1 LKTLVITEKPSVAKD
16 IASVLGRFESKDGYL
31 ENNEYLISWAF
42 GHLVELAD
50 PSEYDPALTK
60 WALETLPIIPDTFK
74 LTEIGGSSAKQLRVL
89 KKLLN
94 SPEVSQVINACDAGR
109 EGELIFRRIYR
120 YCNCRKP
127 IKRLWL
133 SETTPSAVKAAFTA
147 LRDGREYNNLA
158 AAAEARSQADWLVGI
173 NGTRAFSVRH
183 NTVLSVGRVQTPTLN
198 LVVSRERE
206 IQNFVSKPYW
216 EVYAVF
222 KANGGTYRGKW
233 FTKAGETCKLI
244 SSQAAKT
251 LADKV
256 AREGVGKIITLMQ
269 KEAKEQPPFLFNLN
283 DLQKEANRRYGYTA
297 QQTLDIAQ
305 ALYEKHKLLTYPRT
319 DSRHLST
326 AMVAT
331 LAGRLSALQNLPGY
345 KGFIPAEVPV
355 LNKRYVD
362 DAKITDHHAIIPTD
376 RNPAEVRLNDQE
388 EKIYDLVVRR
398 FISIFYPEAR
408 YAVTEV
414 VTQAAGENFGSKGK
428 VELAAGWKV
437 LWRGKQEQKEDDEE
451 QEDQNLPPLSQGENV
466 VVSRAEPV
474 EKQTKP
480 PKRFTEATLLAAMES
495 AGRFTEDREM
505 AEVLKEAGGIGTPAT
520 RAAIIERLIKVGYL
534 VREKKSLVPTPKGM
548 TLIDLVPEQLKSVEM
563 TANWEEVLRRIEQG
577 QENTM
582 AWMKSICEYTRELV
596 ELARNQETAAGIAVE
611 KKALG
616 SCPLCGRDVV
626 ETSKGYGCS
635 GYQEGCKFTIWKE
648 IAGKKITPK
657 QAGDLLSKGKT
668 GIIKGFKGKSGK
680 SFDAVLVLGEGGKIE
695 FTFPDRSQSTDN
707 TGRKSEAGSNS
718 LGKCPICGRDV
729 LENSRGFACTGYQ
742 EGCKFTIWK
751 EISGKKIG
759 ITAARELLAKGRTGV
774 LKGFKSK
781 AGKEF
786 EAALVISNGK
796 VEFEFTRKNR

>member
-1 LKTLVITEKPSVAKD
+1 MKTLVITEKPSVAKD

-50 PSEYDPALTK
+50 PSVYDLALTK
-60 WALETLPIIPDTFK
+60 WALETLPIIPNTFK
-74 LTEIGGSSAKQLRVL
+74 LTEIGGSSAKQLRAL

-120 YCNCRKP
+120 YCGCRKL

-133 SETTPSAVKAAFTA
+133 SETTPAAVKAAFAA

-198 LVVSRERE
+198 LVVSREKE

-233 FTKAGETCKLI
+233 FTKETGKLND
-244 SSQAAKT
+244 SQTARA

-256 AREGVGKIITLMQ
+256 ARQGVGKIITLVQ

-283 DLQKEANRRYGYTA
+283 DLQKESNRRYGYTA

-326 AMVAT
+326 AMVTT
-331 LAGRLSALQNLPGY
+331 LAGRLAALKDMPEY
-345 KGFIPAEVPV
+345 KDFIPAQIPD
-355 LNKRYVD
+355 LDKRYVD

-376 RNPAEVRLNDQE
+376 RNPAEVQLNDQE

-398 FISIFYPEAR
+398 FLSIFYPEAR

-414 VTQAAGENFGSKGK
+414 VTQAAGEIFGSKGK
-428 VELAAGWKV
+428 VELDAGWKV
-437 LWRGKQEQKEDDEE
+437 LWRDKQQEQKEDDEE
-451 QEDQNLPPLSQGENV
+451 QEDQNLPPLSQWENV
-466 VVSRAEPV
+466 VVVKAEPV

-495 AGRFTEDREM
+495 AGRFTEDKEM

-563 TANWEEVLRRIEQG
+563 TANWEEGLRRIEQG
-577 QENTM
+577 QENSA
-582 AWMKSICEYTRELV
+582 AWMKSICEYTRHLV
-596 ELARNQETAAGIAVE
+596 ELARNQETANGIVLE

-616 SCPLCGRDVV
+616 NCPVCGRDVV
-626 ETSKGYGCS
+626 ETTKGYGCS
-635 GYQEGCKFTIWKE
+635 GYKDGCKFTIWKE

-680 SFDAVLVLGEGGKIE
+680 SFDAILVIREGGKIE
-695 FTFPDRSQSTDN
+695 FSFPDRSLSPDKTGTQKNETSRN
-707 TGRKSEAGSNS
+707 T
-718 LGKCPICGRDV
+718 LGKCPICGREV
-729 LENSRGFACTGYQ
+729 LENSRGFGCSGYQ
-742 EGCKFTIWK
+742 DGCKFTIWK

-759 ITAARELLAKGRTGV
+759 ITAVRELLVKGRTGI

-796 VEFEFTRKNR
+796 VEFEFTRKN

>member
-1 LKTLVITEKPSVAKD
+1 MKTLVITEKPSVAKD
-16 IASVLGRFESKDGYL
+16 IAAVLGRFESKDGYL

-94 SPEVSQVINACDAGR
+94 SSEVNQVINACDAGR

-133 SETTPSAVKAAFTA
+133 SETTPSAVKAAFAA

-198 LVVSRERE
+198 LVVTREKE

-216 EVYAVF
+216 EVYTVF
-222 KANGGTYRGKW
+222 QANGGTYRGKW
-233 FTKAGETCKLI
+233 FTKETCKL
-244 SSQAAKT
+244 SSPHAAKA
-251 LADKV
+251 LADKAV
-256 AREGVGKIITLMQ
+256 REGVGKIITLTQ

-297 QQTLDIAQ
+297 QQTLDTAQ

-326 AMVAT
+326 AMVTT
-331 LAGRLSALQNLPGY
+331 LKGRLSALQNLPGY

-362 DAKITDHHAIIPTD
+362 DAKITDHHAIVPTD
-376 RNPAEVRLNDQE
+376 RNPTEVRLIDQE

-398 FISIFYPEAR
+398 FISIFHPEAR

-414 VTQAAGENFGSKGK
+414 ITQAAGENFMSKGK
-428 VELAAGWKV
+428 VELSAGWKV
-437 LWRGKQEQKEDDEE
+437 LWRGKQQEQKEDDEE
-451 QEDQNLPPLSQGENV
+451 PEDQNLPPLKQGENV
-466 VVSRAEPV
+466 VVSKAEPV

-495 AGRFTEDREM
+495 AGRFTEDKEM

-520 RAAIIERLIKVGYL
+520 RAAIIERLIKVGYIN
-534 VREKKSLVPTPKGM
+534 RDKKNLVPTQKGI
-548 TLIDLVPEQLKSVEM
+548 TLIDLVPEQLKSVGM
-563 TANWEEVLRRIEQG
+563 TAKWEEGLRRIEQG
-577 QENTM
+577 QENSA
-582 AWMKSICEYTRELV
+582 AWMKSICEYTRHLV
-596 ELARNQETAAGIAVE
+596 EQARNQETATGIAVE
-611 KKALG
+611 KKTLG

-626 ETSKGYGCS
+626 ETTKGYGCS
-635 GYQEGCKFTIWKE
+635 GYK
-648 IAGKKITPK
+648 
-657 QAGDLLSKGKT
+657 D
-668 GIIKGFKGKSGK
+668 
-680 SFDAVLVLGEGGKIE
+680 
-695 FTFPDRSQSTDN
+695 
-707 TGRKSEAGSNS
+707 
-718 LGKCPICGRDV
+718 
-729 LENSRGFACTGYQ
+729 
-742 EGCKFTIWK
+742 GCKFTIWK

-759 ITAARELLAKGRTGV
+759 TTAARELLAKGRSGV

-786 EAALVISNGK
+786 EAALVIANGK
-796 VEFEFTRKNR
+796 VEFDFTRKNS

>member
-1 LKTLVITEKPSVAKD
+1 MKTIVITEKPSVAKD
-16 IASVLGRFESKDGYL
+16 IALVLGKFESKDGYL

-74 LTEIGGSSAKQLRVL
+74 LTGGSSAKQLRAL

-94 SPEVSQVINACDAGR
+94 SPEVNQVINACDAGR

-133 SETTPSAVKAAFTA
+133 SETTPSAVKAAFAA

-198 LVVSRERE
+198 LVVTREKE

-222 KANGGTYRGKW
+222 QANGGTYRGKW
-233 FTKAGETCKLI
+233 FTKDTTKFKD
-244 SSQAAKT
+244 SQTAKT

-256 AREGVGKIITLMQ
+256 AREGVGKITTLMQ

-297 QQTLDIAQ
+297 QQTLDTTQ

-326 AMVAT
+326 AMVST
-331 LAGRLSALQNLPGY
+331 LAGRLAALKNMPEY
-345 KGFIPAEVPV
+345 KDFIPADIPH
-355 LNKRYVD
+355 LDKRYVD

-376 RNPAEVRLNDQE
+376 RNPAEVRMSDQE

-398 FISIFYPEAR
+398 FLSIFYPEAR

-414 VTQAAGENFGSKGK
+414 ITQAAGENFMSKGK

-437 LWRGKQEQKEDDEE
+437 LWRGKQEQKEDGDEN
-451 QEDQNLPPLSQGENV
+451 EDQNLPPLSQGENV
-466 VVSRAEPV
+466 VVSKAETV

-495 AGRFTEDREM
+495 AGRFTEDNEM

-563 TANWEEVLRRIEQG
+563 TANWEEGLRRIEQG
-577 QENTM
+577 QENS
-582 AWMKSICEYTRELV
+582 AVWMKSVCEYTRHLV

-616 SCPLCGRDVV
+616 SCPLCGRNVV
-626 ETSKGYGCS
+626 ETTKGYGCS

-657 QAGDLLSKGKT
+657 QA
-668 GIIKGFKGKSGK
+668 
-680 SFDAVLVLGEGGKIE
+680 
-695 FTFPDRSQSTDN
+695 
-707 TGRKSEAGSNS
+707 
-718 LGKCPICGRDV
+718 
-729 LENSRGFACTGYQ
+729 
-742 EGCKFTIWK
+742 
-751 EISGKKIG
+751 
-759 ITAARELLAKGRTGV
+759 
-774 LKGFKSK
+774 
-781 AGKEF
+781 
-786 EAALVISNGK
+786 
-796 VEFEFTRKNR
+796 

>member
-1 LKTLVITEKPSVAKD
+1 MKTLVITEKPSVAKD
-16 IASVLGRFESKDGYL
+16 ITSVLGRFESKDGYL
-31 ENNEYLISWAF
+31 ENSEYLISWAF

-50 PSEYDPALTK
+50 PAVYDPALTK
-60 WALETLPIIPDTFK
+60 WALETLPIIPDPFK
-74 LTEIGGSSAKQLRVL
+74 LTEISGSSAKQLRAL

-94 SPEVSQVINACDAGR
+94 LPEVVQVINACDAGR

-133 SETTPSAVKAAFTA
+133 SETTPSAVKAAFAA

-216 EVYAVF
+216 EVYAGFQV
-222 KANGGTYRGKW
+222 NGGTYRGKW
-233 FTKAGETCKLI
+233 FTKETCRLND
-244 SSQAAKT
+244 SQTARA

-256 AREGVGKIITLMQ
+256 AREGVGKIITLVQ

-362 DAKITDHHAIIPTD
+362 DAKITDHHAIVPTD
-376 RNPAEVRLNDQE
+376 RNPAEVQLNDQE

-398 FISIFYPEAR
+398 FLSIFYPEAR

-414 VTQAAGENFGSKGK
+414 VTQAAGETFGSKGK

-437 LWRGKQEQKEDDEE
+437 LWRDQQQEQKEDDEE
-451 QEDQNLPPLSQGENV
+451 QEDQHLPPLSEGENV
-466 VVSRAEPV
+466 VVANAEPV

-480 PKRFTEATLLAAMES
+480 PRRFTEATLLAAMES

-520 RAAIIERLIKVGYL
+520 RAAIIERLIKVGYIN
-534 VREKKSLVPTPKGM
+534 RDKKNLVPTPKGI

-563 TANWEEVLRRIEQG
+563 TATWEEGLRRIEQG
-577 QENTM
+577 QENSA

-596 ELARNQETAAGIAVE
+596 ELARNQETAISIATE

-616 SCPLCGRDVV
+616 TCPVCGRDVI
-626 ETSKGYGCS
+626 ETSKSYGCS
-635 GYQEGCKFTIWKE
+635 GYKDGCKFTIWKE
-648 IAGKKITPK
+648 IAGKKISPK

-680 SFDAVLVLGEGGKIE
+680 TFDAILVIGEGGKIE
-695 FTFPDRSQSTDN
+695 FNFPDRSQSPEKTS
-707 TGRKSEAGSNS
+707 KNS

-729 LENSRGFACTGYQ
+729 VENSRGFGCSGYQ
-742 EGCKFTIWK
+742 DGCKFTIWK

-759 ITAARELLAKGRTGV
+759 ITVVKELLAKGRSSV

-786 EAALVISNGK
+786 AAALVISNGK